1 MGRSTPS
8 GSAVGVPGISVR
20 GGVLISGGGTAG
32 HVLPGLAVARAL
44 VGRGVVDGPSS
55 VHLVGSRRGIEK
67 TLVPEAGFGLTVLP
81 GRGLQRRLT
90 PVNLMA
96 LWGLAVATVW
106 ALLLMIRRRPR
117 VLLATGGYA
126 SVPCG
131 VAAILLRVPL
141 VVAEQNA
148 VPGAANSLLAR
159 FARQAAVS
167 FTDTGLPREV
177 VTGNPVREEIRVVRS
192 PAERLLA
199 RGRLGLD
206 GRPFVLVFGGS
217 LGARRINWAVTGAVR
232 DWVGEPVVVHH
243 VIGRRDWP
251 DAVADPVRPG
261 RNVDYRAVEYEDDM
275 PTMLAAADLVVCRAG
290 ATTVAEL
297 CVIGLPAV
305 LVPLPGAPRD
315 HQTLNARRLADAGAA
330 VLVADDELDG
340 DRLREV
346 VGGLLGDRASL
357 GVMAAASLGIGRP
370 DAADLVAELLAGMMA
385 GRAALREGGDSG

>member
-8 GSAVGVPGISVR
+8 GSAVGVPGTSVR

-148 VPGAANSLLAR
+148 VPGAA
-159 FARQAAVS
+159 
-167 FTDTGLPREV
+167 
-177 VTGNPVREEIRVVRS
+177 
-192 PAERLLA
+192 
-199 RGRLGLD
+199 
-206 GRPFVLVFGGS
+206 
-217 LGARRINWAVTGAVR
+217 
-232 DWVGEPVVVHH
+232 
-243 VIGRRDWP
+243 
-251 DAVADPVRPG
+251 
-261 RNVDYRAVEYEDDM
+261 
-275 PTMLAAADLVVCRAG
+275 
-290 ATTVAEL
+290 
-297 CVIGLPAV
+297 
-305 LVPLPGAPRD
+305 
-315 HQTLNARRLADAGAA
+315 
-330 VLVADDELDG
+330 
-340 DRLREV
+340 
-346 VGGLLGDRASL
+346 
-357 GVMAAASLGIGRP
+357 
-370 DAADLVAELLAGMMA
+370 
-385 GRAALREGGDSG
+385 